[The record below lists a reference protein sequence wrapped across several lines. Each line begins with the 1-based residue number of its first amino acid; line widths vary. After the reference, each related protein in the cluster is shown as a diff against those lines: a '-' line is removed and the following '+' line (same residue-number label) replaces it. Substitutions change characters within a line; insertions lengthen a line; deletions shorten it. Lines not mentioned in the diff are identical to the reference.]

1 MEAGDDGLVA
11 YARGDGRDDGRLVL
25 LSHDCAVHVSFMPSE
40 GCGVEWSAE
49 DFLHDM
55 MG

>member
-1 MEAGDDGLVA
+1 MEAGDDCLVA
-11 YARGDGRDDGRLVL
+11 YAGRDGRDDGRLVL
-25 LSHDCAVHVSFMPSE
+25 LSHNCAVHISFMPSDD
-40 GCGVEWSAE
+40 VECNGE